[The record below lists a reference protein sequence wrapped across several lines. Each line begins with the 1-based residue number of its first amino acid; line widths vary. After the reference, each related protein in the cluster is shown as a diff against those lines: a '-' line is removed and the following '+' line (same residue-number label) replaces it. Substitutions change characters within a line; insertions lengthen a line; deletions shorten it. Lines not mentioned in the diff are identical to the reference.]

1 MHIDVG
7 FESVEKILHIADVHI
22 RNYKRHKEYRQVFR
36 KLYKEAKL
44 LPKNSLIYV
53 AGDIVHTKTDISPE
67 LVQIVSEFLNKLAN
81 IRPTVVIAGNHDA
94 NLNNKSRLDSL
105 TPIIENLSNENLH
118 YLRNSGIYSIADV
131 DFIVYSVLDDSES
144 WPNAK
149 DSKSKNRIGVF
160 HGAVNNS
167 KTDAGYTVRDENLPL
182 KTFDGCH
189 MVMLGDIHKYQH
201 LNKAETVTY
210 AGSLIQQNFGESFEN
225 HGYVIWDVATRK
237 STFFN
242 IVNDYGYY
250 TLRVK
255 DGILP
260 NIDDIPKY
268 PRLRFITEN
277 TTQAQIKEML
287 IEIRKKC
294 RVHE

>member
-1 MHIDVG
+1 MQVDLG
-7 FESVEKILHIADVHI
+7 FDKVEKILHVADVHI
-22 RNYKRHKEYRQVFR
+22 RNYKRHKEYKQVFR
-36 KLYKEAKL
+36 KLYKAART

-67 LVQIVSEFLNKLAN
+67 LVSMVSEFLNNLAK
-81 IRPTVVIAGNHDA
+81 IRPTVIIAGNHDA
-94 NLNNKSRLDSL
+94 NLNNPNRMDSL
-105 TPIIENLSNENLH
+105 TPIVENLNNDNLY
-118 YLRNSGIYSIADV
+118 YLRDSGIYTFADV
-131 DFIVYSVLDDSES
+131 DFVVYSVLQETST

-149 DSKSKNRIGVF
+149 DSKSKNRIGLF

-225 HGYVIWDVATRK
+225 HGYVVWDIEKRK
-237 STFFN
+237 AEFFN

-250 TLRVK
+250 TIRMK
-255 DGILP
+255 DG
-260 NIDDIPKY
+260 K
-268 PRLRFITEN
+268 
-277 TTQAQIKEML
+277 
-287 IEIRKKC
+287 
-294 RVHE
+294 

>member
-1 MHIDVG
+1 MHTNIG
-7 FESVEKILHIADVHI
+7 FDSVDKILHIADVHI

-36 KLYKEAKL
+36 KLYKEAKQ
-44 LPKNSLIYV
+44 LPKNSLIYL

-94 NLNNKSRLDSL
+94 NLNNSSRLDSL
-105 TPIIENLSNENLH
+105 TPIIDNLANENLF
-118 YLRNSGIYSIADV
+118 YLRDSGIYSIADV
-131 DFIVYSVLDDSES
+131 DFIVYSVLNDSDT

-189 MVMLGDIHKYQH
+189 MVMLGDIQNRIN
-201 LNKAETVTY
+201 NK
-210 AGSLIQQNFGESFEN
+210 I
-225 HGYVIWDVATRK
+225 YVCNTIY
-237 STFFN
+237 ST
-242 IVNDYGYY
+242 
-250 TLRVK
+250 
-255 DGILP
+255 
-260 NIDDIPKY
+260 IP
-268 PRLRFITEN
+268 
-277 TTQAQIKEML
+277 
-287 IEIRKKC
+287 
-294 RVHE
+294 